1 MREFKIGQ
9 VTKIEQA
16 ISNKVYL
23 SPKDYRQYLE
33 ANKNVAP
40 VYAKIKESIFTL
52 EPSKEIEDGYVGL
65 NKKQREFMKL
75 STVIDTAEIELFII
89 PQTEY
94 RLSLL
99 KVEIIPV
106 KLDFEKELDD
116 TVFEKLFK
124 TLYTGQFFTVNQ
136 EVYFQLEGVNFF
148 GKIAQVL
155 LMDSNVKKQD
165 LNYGMLWMDTDLE
178 FSSKGSANF
187 RLKNQSNKLK
197 TIFRPDFKFEDMG
210 VGGLDREIQDIF
222 RRAFSSRRIPTNLL
236 NMFGVKH
243 VKGLM
248 LYGPP
253 GTGKTLIARQLAKV
267 LHAKEPKIVN
277 GPELFNK
284 YVGETENNMR
294 KLFAD
299 AKADQA
305 SLKDESPLHIIIFD
319 EFDAIAK
326 HRGSDT
332 GGTGVADN
340 IVNQLLSI
348 IDGVES
354 LDNILVIGMTNRLD
368 LIDKAVLRPG
378 RFEVHIEIGLPD
390 EHGRG
395 QILNIHTKTMR
406 DNKLLGLDVDINKLA
421 ARLKNYTGAEIEAIV
436 KSASSFALNRHHKLM
451 DFTQQLKIE
460 NPGKVEMV
468 DFEKAMI
475 EVKPEFGVETGKLD
489 IYTRE
494 PLVMYGTRMRNIIS
508 DSMRILQ
515 EVSTNKVPIASLL
528 LYGTH
533 GTGKTSIA
541 AKLGVES
548 TFPFVKIVSSEDLIG
563 KSEYFKVNYIVR
575 CFEDAYKSKQSLV
588 ILDDI
593 ERLIEYVDIGKR
605 FSNNILQA
613 VLVLIKRLPSKPNH
627 SICILATSSN
637 LEFLKEFGIYSQ
649 FNIKI
654 EVPELVFK
662 HSADNEISNVF
673 KEKLGTEIKG
683 TLSLKPNFRIPIK
696 KLLFIINMFSNIEGR
711 DIQEKFNEGLRIVG
725 NDNNDDDEIDTKFS
739 FNR

>member
-1 MREFKIGQ
+1 MKSFKIGQ

-23 SPKDYRQYLE
+23 NPRDHKLFLD
-33 ANKNVAP
+33 ANSGVVP
-40 VYAKIKESIFTL
+40 VYVSVKDVIFSIESSRDV
-52 EPSKEIEDGYVGL
+52 EESYVGL
-65 NKKQREFMKL
+65 NKKQREFLKL
-75 STVIDTAEIELFII
+75 STVMDTADLKLFTI

-94 RLSLL
+94 RLSCL
-99 KVEIIPV
+99 KVDITPI
-106 KLDFEKELDD
+106 KLDFDKELED
-116 TVFEKLFK
+116 TAFDKLFK
-124 TLYTGQFFTVNQ
+124 TIYAGQFFTLNQ
-136 EVYFQLEGVNFF
+136 EVYFQLEGINFF
-148 GKIAQVL
+148 GKVVQVM
-155 LMDSNVKKQD
+155 LMDSSVKKQD
-165 LNYGMLWMDTDLE
+165 LNYGMLMIDTDLE
-178 FSSKGSANF
+178 FSSRGSSNF
-187 RLKNQSNKLK
+187 RIKNQSNKLK

-210 VGGLDREIQDIF
+210 VGGLDKEIQDIF
-222 RRAFSSRRIPTNLL
+222 RRAFSSRRIPTHLL
-236 NMFGVKH
+236 SMFGVKH

-248 LYGPP
+248 LFGPP

-305 SLKDESPLHIIIFD
+305 NLKEDSPLHIIIFD

-378 RFEVHIEIGLPD
+378 RFEVHVEIGLPD
-390 EHGRG
+390 EFGRA

-406 DNKLLGLDVDINKLA
+406 DNKLLGSDVDIGRMA

-451 DFTQQLKIE
+451 DFTKQLKIE
-460 NPGKVEMV
+460 NPGKVELV
-468 DFEKAMI
+468 DFEKAMD
-475 EVKPEFGVETGKLD
+475 EVRPEFGVETGKLD
-489 IYTRE
+489 VYTRE
-494 PLVMYGTRMRNIIS
+494 PLVMYGTRMKNILS

-528 LYGTH
+528 LYGNH

-541 AKLGVES
+541 AKLGVDS
-548 TFPFVKIVSSEDLIG
+548 SFPFVKIVSSEDLIG
-563 KSEYFKVNYIVR
+563 KPEFYKVNYIVR
-575 CFEDAYKSKQSLV
+575 CFDDAYKSKQSLI
-588 ILDDI
+588 ILDDL
-593 ERLIEYVDIGKR
+593 ERLIEYVEIGKR

-613 VLVLIKRLPSKPNH
+613 ILVLIKRLPSKANH
-627 SICILATSSN
+627 SVCILATSSN
-637 LEFLKEFGIYSQ
+637 LEFLKEFGIYNQ

-654 EVPELVFK
+654 EVPEITFK
-662 HSADNEISNVF
+662 HKEDNEISNVF
-673 KEKLGTEIKG
+673 RQKLSTEVKG
-683 TLSLKPNFRIPIK
+683 SMGQKPNFRIPMK

-711 DIQEKFNEGLRIVG
+711 NIEEKFNEGLRIVG
-725 NDNNDDDEIDTKFS
+725 NDNNDDDDMTGLS
-739 FNR
+739 FK